1 MPIKQ
6 RDRYVLIVIAFSLV
20 YGVSI
25 ALELTY
31 IAHGRPLDSALCGIA
46 VFALFLYFFRPKRW
60 QR

>member
-1 MPIKQ
+1 MPTKQ
-6 RDRYVLIVIAFSLV
+6 RDRYTLVVIAASLFF
-20 YGVSI
+20 GVTVG
-25 ALELTY
+25 LELTY